1 MRFAYPSD
9 GEQNAAILFIQSL
22 IKQIL
27 TFEMLPVRRRL
38 KKPPDG
44 ACDSSNG
51 FFRHRTGKQ
60 NLYTQIRKY
69 SPNPYQIRF

>member
-1 MRFAYPSD
+1 MRFAYPSV

-38 KKPPDG
+38 KSRPKERATRPMAFSAIG
-44 ACDSSNG
+44 RVNKTC
-51 FFRHRTGKQ
+51 TLK
-60 NLYTQIRKY
+60 
-69 SPNPYQIRF
+69 

>member
-38 KKPPDG
+38 KKSRPTERATRPMAFSAIG
-44 ACDSSNG
+44 RVNKIC
-51 FFRHRTGKQ
+51 TLK
-60 NLYTQIRKY
+60 
-69 SPNPYQIRF
+69 